1 MFSENLQ
8 GGFLQKIKFKVL
20 KVRLLP
26 LVTLPTVEELERTVD
41 ICNFGQINTEPLSQ
55 YNLLSSSGINQVGYS
70 KEVKIN
76 NVLLLNSNV

>member
-1 MFSENLQ
+1 
-8 GGFLQKIKFKVL
+8 
-20 KVRLLP
+20 LP

-41 ICNFGQINTEPLSQ
+41 ICNFGQINTEPLYQ
-55 YNLLSSSGINQVGYS
+55 YDLLSASGINQVGYS

>member
-26 LVTLPTVEELERTVD
+26 LITLPTVEELERTVD

-55 YNLLSSSGINQVGYS
+55 YDLLSASGINQVGYS